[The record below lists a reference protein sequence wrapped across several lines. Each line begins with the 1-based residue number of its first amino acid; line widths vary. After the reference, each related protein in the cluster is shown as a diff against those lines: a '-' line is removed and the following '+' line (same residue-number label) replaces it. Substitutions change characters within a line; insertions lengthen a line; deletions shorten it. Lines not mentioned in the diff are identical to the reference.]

1 MISLV
6 SLKLTI
12 DILAKICYTN
22 NSENVW
28 RCYYDHCNR
37 Y

>member
-6 SLKLTI
+6 YLKLTV

-22 NSENVW
+22 ISEKRLEVLL
-28 RCYYDHCNR
+28 
-37 Y
+37 